1 MKAFGN
7 FDTIPESGI
16 SAYREG
22 AYLML
27 SFDFK
32 KVEEKKEGT
41 DKMQDLGD
49 NYYQFE
55 TIHMNGA
62 TDYSLIVS
70 AIINDKYSAD
80 DVQALIANYTE
91 AVSNDEPSDKDK
103 EYIEEYKT
111 FQEYRKHAKEIAKAV
126 TEMEGV

>member
-1 MKAFGN
+1 MRTLGQ
-7 FDTIPESGI
+7 FDTIPENGVI
-16 SAYREG
+16 AQRDGE
-22 AYLML
+22 YLMIL
-27 SFDFK
+27 FDF
-32 KVEEKKEGT
+32 EKYESLDDAQEVAENTYVLNSVTHK
-41 DKMQDLGD
+41 
-49 NYYQFE
+49 
-55 TIHMNGA
+55 GA
-62 TDYSLIVS
+62 SDYGLIIAS
-70 AIINDKYSAD
+70 IINDKYSTD